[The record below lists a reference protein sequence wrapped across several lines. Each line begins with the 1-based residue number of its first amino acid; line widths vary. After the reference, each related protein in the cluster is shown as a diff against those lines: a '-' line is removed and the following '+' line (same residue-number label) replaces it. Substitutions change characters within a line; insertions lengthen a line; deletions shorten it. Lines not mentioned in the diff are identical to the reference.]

1 MTVYSLIIMKS
12 GSSLGDPRR
21 KIGAAISLVGFGY
34 VVTHMEVMNSKL
46 NRLASRVTSH
56 SFTDIFDRIVEG
68 KG

>member
-12 GSSLGDPRR
+12 GSSLGDPRL
-21 KIGAAISLVGFGY
+21 KIGETISLVGFGY
-34 VVTHMEVMNSKL
+34 FVIHMEVMNSKL

-56 SFTDIFDRIVEG
+56 SFTDIFEKIVER